1 MLIEGLKHL
10 TLKKFSN
17 TSNMR
22 KQLLFVLAM
31 VLSVVSYAQYN
42 FSGTVLTTG
51 GAPVSGQTVYIMTD
65 SSSGWNGLTHGP
77 GFLVTAVTTSTGSY
91 SATLPSTTLSGHPIM
106 ATTANCT
113 GPYLQNSHIYAGVN
127 ITGSNFTKCVPP
139 PPPPPVTISGNV
151 TLGTGTTPAI
161 GAKVKLIRKHPDSV
175 VIGTS
180 WFFTWTLTAVDS
192 AVTNSTGGYS
202 FTVASGNPDSILVK
216 AYLQPSHSSYSSY
229 LPTYHSSSL
238 LWSGATAIPGGITS
252 SVTANIALIGGTN
265 PGGPGFISGSVLLG
279 ANKTTAVGDPLPNRL
294 IILTDAANKP
304 VAYTYSDNAGKFNF
318 AGIAYGTYKIFGD
331 VMGKTSNPLGFTI
344 STSTPSVTTIIFEEK
359 ALTFNATMPTGVS
372 SVIGQQHGI
381 YPNPAKD
388 AITISG
394 LTSDATVTIYDMTGR
409 TLVQQAVN
417 AANNTVN
424 IAALAT
430 GNYVV
435 KLATAQETTTIK
447 LTKE

>member
-1 MLIEGLKHL
+1 
-10 TLKKFSN
+10 
-17 TSNMR
+17 MR
-22 KQLLFVLAM
+22 KNLLFIIAM
-31 VLSVVSYAQYN
+31 ILSVVSYAQYTV
-42 FSGTVLTTG
+42 SGTVLTTG
-51 GAPVSGQTVYIMTD
+51 GAPVVGQTVYVMTD
-65 SSSGWNGLTHGP
+65 SGAGWNGSTHGP
-77 GFLVTAVTTSTGSY
+77 GFLVSTTTVAGGAYSVTI
-91 SATLPSTTLSGHPIM
+91 PSTTLTGHPIE
-106 ATTANCT
+106 ATTPNCS
-113 GPYLQNSHIYAGVN
+113 GPYLSNTYTYAGVN
-127 ITGSNFTKCVPP
+127 ITSNFVKCVTP

-151 TLGTGTTPAI
+151 TLGTGSTAAV

-175 VIGTS
+175 VIGTT
-180 WFFTWTLTAVDS
+180 WFFTWTLTAIDS
-192 AVTNSTGGYS
+192 AITSGTGSYS
-202 FTVASGNPDSILVK
+202 FTVTPGNPDSLLVK
-216 AYLQPSHSSYSSY
+216 AYLLPSHSSYSAY

-265 PGGPGFISGSVLLG
+265 PGGPGFISGAVLLG

-318 AGIAYGTYKIFGD
+318 AGVPYGTYKIFGD

-344 STSTPSVTTIIFEEK
+344 STSTPSVTTIVFEEK
-359 ALTFNATMPTGVS
+359 TLTFNATMPTGVS
-372 SVIGQQHGI
+372 NVAGQQHGI

-388 AITISG
+388 AITIAG

-409 TLVQQAVN
+409 TLVQQAVS
-417 AANNTVN
+417 ASNNTVN

-435 KLATAQETTTIK
+435 KLATAQETTTTK

>member
-10 TLKKFSN
+10 TLKNFKN
-17 TSNMR
+17 TINMR
-22 KQLLFVLAM
+22 KSLLFIASM
-31 VLSVVSYAQYN
+31 VFSVASFAQFT
-42 FSGTVLTTG
+42 FSGTVLTST
-51 GAPVSGQTVYIMTD
+51 GAPVASQPVYIMTD
-65 SSSGWNGLTHGP
+65 SSVSGWNPATMGV
-77 GFLVTAVTTSTGSY
+77 GFSTWAMTNSAGAY
-91 SATLPSTTLSGHPIM
+91 TATLPSTTLSGHPIM
-106 ATTANCT
+106 AVTGNCT
-113 GPYLQNSHIYAGVN
+113 GPNLVNSHTYAGVN
-127 ITGSNFTKCVPP
+127 ITSNFTKCVPP
-139 PPPPPVTISGNV
+139 PPAALSGIV
-151 TLGTGTTPAI
+151 TLGTGTTPAV
-161 GAKVKLIRKHPDSV
+161 GAKVMLIRKHPDSV
-175 VIGTS
+175 MIGTS
-180 WFFTWTLTAVDS
+180 WFFTWSLSAVDS
-192 AVTNSTGGYS
+192 AITNSTGGYS
-202 FTVASGNPDSILVK
+202 FTLTSPRYDSLLVK
-216 AYLQPSHSSYSSY
+216 AYLLPSHSSYSSY

-238 LWSGATAIPGGITS
+238 VWTGATAISPTVTT

>member
-1 MLIEGLKHL
+1 
-10 TLKKFSN
+10 
-17 TSNMR
+17 MR

-151 TLGTGTTPAI
+151 TLGTGTNPAI

-175 VIGTS
+175 VIGSS

-192 AVTNSTGGYS
+192 TVTNSTGGYS

-265 PGGPGFISGSVLLG
+265 PGGPGFIAGAVLLG
-279 ANKTTAVGDPLPNRL
+279 ANKTTAVGDPVPNRL
-294 IILTDAANKP
+294 ILLTDGGNNP
-304 VAYTYSDNAGKFNF
+304 VAYTYSDNAGKFSF
-318 AGIAYGTYKIFGD
+318 PSLPYGNYKIFGD
-331 VMGKTSNPLGFTI
+331 VMGKTSTPLNLTLN
-344 STSTPSVTTIIFEEK
+344 TSAPSNTTIVFEEK
-359 ALTFNATMPTGVS
+359 TLTFNAKSTTGVAGVLGS
-372 SVIGQQHGI
+372 QNGI
-381 YPNPAKD
+381 YPNPAKNT
-388 AITISG
+388 ITITG
-394 LTSDATVTIYDMTGR
+394 LTEAATVTIYDMTGR
-409 TLVQQAVN
+409 TLVAQSVN
-417 AANNTVN
+417 ADNNTVN
-424 IAALAT
+424 IASLAT

-435 KLATAQETTTIK
+435 KLATATEATTMK